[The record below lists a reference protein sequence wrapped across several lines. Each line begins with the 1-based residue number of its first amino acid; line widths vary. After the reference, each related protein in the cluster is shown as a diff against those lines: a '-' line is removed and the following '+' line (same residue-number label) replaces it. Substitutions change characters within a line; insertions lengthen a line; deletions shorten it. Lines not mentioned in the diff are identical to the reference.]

1 MTENLLDI
9 RGLRKSF
16 GGTEVLRGV
25 DLRVETGEV
34 VAMIGASG
42 SGKSTLL
49 RCINCLEWP
58 DAGSIRLA
66 GEPIGVEQ
74 SGRGLRYLN
83 ARRIAAQRQRTGMVF
98 QTFNL
103 FPHWTVIR
111 NVIEAPIHV
120 RKLTKQNAKRQGLEL
135 LERVGL
141 ADRAESY
148 PRQLSGGQQQ
158 RVSIARALAMEP
170 SLLLFDEPTSALDP
184 ANVGEV
190 TSVMEQLVV
199 EGSTM
204 IVVTHE
210 VEFARAAAS
219 RVVVVDDGRIVREG
233 PTSEVLDTSVS
244 DDLEATLSGSAQP

>member
-83 ARRIAAQRQRTGMVF
+83 ARPIAAQRQRTGMV
-98 QTFNL
+98 
-103 FPHWTVIR
+103 
-111 NVIEAPIHV
+111 
-120 RKLTKQNAKRQGLEL
+120 
-135 LERVGL
+135 
-141 ADRAESY
+141 
-148 PRQLSGGQQQ
+148 
-158 RVSIARALAMEP
+158 
-170 SLLLFDEPTSALDP
+170 
-184 ANVGEV
+184 
-190 TSVMEQLVV
+190 
-199 EGSTM
+199 
-204 IVVTHE
+204 
-210 VEFARAAAS
+210 
-219 RVVVVDDGRIVREG
+219 
-233 PTSEVLDTSVS
+233 
-244 DDLEATLSGSAQP
+244 